1 MTVMMFTRGEMVVV
15 VVAYSLLPGPRSS
28 LQDFAVDGGDVH
40 SRGDGGGGDDAG
52 YGGGDGDTF

>member
-1 MTVMMFTRGEMVVV
+1 MVV